1 MKEILETTKDLKII
15 PNNFQSSCALKLISV
30 DENEI
35 KAELVLKDEN
45 ELNDYIPQENAE
57 VFGVNNVG
65 LIYFET
71 KIISRE
77 DKFITLASTN
87 DYSLIQRREYSR
99 VGLNQGS
106 VIFKDIAPNCVIKVE
121 DISAGGLK
129 FVSSTPLEIDKHY
142 PIQINLSTNMKID
155 CCLLPIRITESNTE
169 DKKTYIISGKF
180 TDLENVD
187 RIVLVQYAFKIKMED
202 QNKED

>member
-1 MKEILETTKDLKII
+1 MKELLQATKDLKII
-15 PNNFQSSCALKLISV
+15 PNNFKSSCALKLLSV
-30 DENEI
+30 NDNEI
-35 KAELVLKDEN
+35 KAELITSEES
-45 ELNDYIPQENAE
+45 ELNDYIPQENVE
-57 VFGVNNVG
+57 IFGVNNVG

-71 KIISRE
+71 KILAKNE
-77 DKFITLASTN
+77 KNITLATTN

-106 VIFKDIAPNCVIKVE
+106 VIFKDIAPECLIKVE

-129 FVSSTPLEIDKHY
+129 FICATPLETDIHY
-142 PIQINLSTNMKID
+142 PIQINLSGNMKID
-155 CCLLPIRITESNTE
+155 CCLLPIRILETEYNN
-169 DKKTYIISGKF
+169 KKAYIISGKF
-180 TDLENVD
+180 TNLENVD